1 VLLSMTGFGGA
12 TVREN
17 AVSVFAEIK
26 TVNNR
31 YLKFSLRTT
40 DGFGALEPIIE
51 NLVRETLRR
60 GTVTMNVRILREDDT
75 ADYEI
80 NEPLLTHYFQ
90 QIRRL
95 NAELGFYESVSP
107 AQLLSLPGV
116 TKESIPSDDKTNLVR
131 PAVETAVKK
140 ALSELQTMRQKEGES
155 MVADLRENSRQLLEL
170 IRKIDARVPEVAE
183 QFRLR
188 LNERVGKIMAEQ
200 NIPLEPA
207 DLIREVALFV
217 DRSDISE
224 EIVRFKSHTSQFDAA
239 LREENPKDGCG
250 RRLDFLTQEMFREV
264 NTIGSKANDAEITK
278 IVVELKVV
286 IERIREMVQ
295 NVE

>member
-1 VLLSMTGFGGA
+1 MTGFGGA

-17 AVSVFAEIK
+17 GVSIFAEIK

-40 DGFGALEPIIE
+40 DGYSALEPAIE
-51 NLVRETLRR
+51 NLVREILRR
-60 GTVTMNVRILREDDT
+60 GTVTMNVRILREDDA

-80 NEPLLTHYFQ
+80 NEPLLTHYLQ
-90 QIRRL
+90 QLRRL
-95 NAELGFYESVSP
+95 NAKLGLDDLVSP
-107 AQLLSLPGV
+107 AQLLTLPGV
-116 TKESIPSDDKTNLVR
+116 TKESIPSDNKTNLVR

-140 ALSELQTMRQKEGES
+140 ALVELQTMRQNEGAS
-155 MVADLRENSRQLLEL
+155 MIADLCENSRLLIEL
-170 IRKIDARVPEVAE
+170 IDKVTFRAPEVSE

-188 LNERVGKIMAEQ
+188 LNERIGKIMTEQ
-200 NIPLEPA
+200 KFPLDPA

-224 EIVRFKSHTSQFDAA
+224 EIVRFKSHTTQFDAV
-239 LREENPKDGCG
+239 LRGENSKDGCG

-278 IVVELKVV
+278 FVVELKIV